1 MANCLVRNLE
11 AIETLGCTAVIC
23 SDKTGTLAQNK
34 MIRPIPQS
42 DHKSARVSLRISCV
56 MAERFSTQ
64 TTVGPKYPENM
75 FLETGMVVTRDTVCY
90 YYITLRG
97 IEKVVDQRTPGRLVG
112 RKDFIL
118 RMKTEALCLLICLG
132 AVTALTR
139 KQEAAE
145 QSRRK
150 AALAT
155 TPKKQE
161 PAAEEEYDDDDE
173 LLDQCPEPNG
183 YFPDAEQCDKYYDCR
198 DGKITEKLCPD
209 GLVFNDFS
217 PQHEKCDLPF
227 GIDCSKRPKLQKPQ
241 PSPHCPRMHGYFAHE
256 DPRNCNTFYYC
267 VEGKFNMITCPD
279 GLVFSEKTGI
289 CNWPDEAQKKG
300 CGSRELFNFTC
311 PKVDESVAATHPRYP
326 DTEDCQYFYVC
337 VNGEVPRRSG
347 CKLGQAFDER
357 TGKCDWARKIP
368 ECKDWYK
375 GQLTDEELDAL
386 ENPPPKPRPTGGP
399 SRRKG
404 SRPTE

>member
-1 MANCLVRNLE
+1 
-11 AIETLGCTAVIC
+11 
-23 SDKTGTLAQNK
+23 
-34 MIRPIPQS
+34 
-42 DHKSARVSLRISCV
+42 
-56 MAERFSTQ
+56 
-64 TTVGPKYPENM
+64 
-75 FLETGMVVTRDTVCY
+75 
-90 YYITLRG
+90 
-97 IEKVVDQRTPGRLVG
+97 
-112 RKDFIL
+112 
-118 RMKTEALCLLICLG
+118 MKTEVLCLLICLG
-132 AVTALTR
+132 AVTGLMR
-139 KQEAAE
+139 KQEALE
-145 QSRRK
+145 QNRRK
-150 AALAT
+150 VSSPVLQR
-155 TPKKQE
+155 KQQQQQQS
-161 PAAEEEYDDDDE
+161 AEEEYQEDE
-173 LLDQCPEPNG
+173 EEVSDRCPEPNG
-183 YFPDAEQCDKYYDCR
+183 YFPDAGQCDKYYDCR
-198 DGKITEKLCPD
+198 DGKYIEKLCPD

-256 DPRNCNTFYYC
+256 DTRICNTFYYC
-267 VEGKFNMITCPD
+267 VEGKFNMITCPE

-311 PKVDESVAATHPRYP
+311 PRVDEAIAATHPRYP

-337 VNGEVPRRSG
+337 VNGEIPRRSG

-386 ENPPPKPRPTGGP
+386 ENPPPKPKPSSGGQH
-399 SRRKG
+399 RRKG
-404 SRPTE
+404 AKPT